1 MVRRYRAVGASAGSP
16 SVAVGAAIG
25 SEPPVSCPLEVLV
38 VTVLEPVTRS
48 PIARIER
55 PLLRMRW
62 RSLTYVHWA
71 VEPSVVQALL
81 PEGLTVDT
89 HDGVTHVGLVPFV
102 MDGIAIGLGRE
113 HGIPLPYGTFPE
125 TNVRTY
131 VVGPDGGRGV
141 YFHSLDVTRL
151 APTLVAQLGY
161 RLPYAW
167 SAMRVGRRATATH
180 GVEHVAYRS
189 TRRWPGPRGAASHL
203 VVEVG
208 DLVADRDRTALDDHL
223 SARWSLYAASPSGT
237 ILRARVDH
245 PRWPLREA
253 RIQHLDD
260 RLVAAAGYGSL
271 ASTTPTHVRY
281 GGDVLVQVGPPR
293 RVG

>member
-1 MVRRYRAVGASAGSP
+1 MW
-16 SVAVGAAIG
+16 
-25 SEPPVSCPLEVLV
+25 
-38 VTVLEPVTRS
+38 
-48 PIARIER
+48 
-55 PLLRMRW
+55 W

-71 VEPSVVQALL
+71 VEPGTVQALL
-81 PEGLTVDT
+81 PDGLTVDD
-89 HDGVTHVGLVPFV
+89 HEGVAHVGLVPFV
-102 MDGIAIGLGRE
+102 MDGIAVGLGRRR
-113 HGIPLPYGTFPE
+113 GIPLPYGTFPE

-167 SAMRVGRRATATH
+167 SAMRVGRRPTAAPDVTD
-180 GVEHVAYRS
+180 VAYRS
-189 TRRWPGPRGAASHL
+189 TRRWPGPRRAASHL

-208 DLVADRDRTALDDHL
+208 GLVADHERTALDDHL

-245 PRWPLREA
+245 PRWPLRQA
-253 RIQHLDD
+253 RIRHLDD
-260 RLVAAAGYGSL
+260 DLVTAAGYGTL
-271 ASTTPTHVRY
+271 ARTAPAHVRY
-281 GGDVLVQVGPPR
+281 GGDVTVQVGPPR

>member
-1 MVRRYRAVGASAGSP
+1 MPRRYRAGEASSGAP
-16 SVAVGAAIG
+16 SVAVAAATG
-25 SEPPVSCPLEVLV
+25 SEPRVSRPVGGVV
-38 VTVLEPVTRS
+38 VTFLEPITRS
-48 PIARIER
+48 PIAPIDR

-62 RSLTYVHWA
+62 RSLTYVHWE

-81 PEGLTVDT
+81 PDGLTVDT
-89 HDGVTHVGLVPFV
+89 HEGATHVGLVPFV
-102 MDGIAIGLGRE
+102 MDGIAVGLGRE
-113 HGIPLPYGTFPE
+113 RGIPLPYGTFPE

-167 SAMRVGRRATATH
+167 SAMRVGRRPAGAP
-180 GVEHVAYRS
+180 GIEHVAYRS
-189 TRRWPGPRGAASHL
+189 TRRWPGPRRATSHL

-208 DLVADRDRTALDDHL
+208 DRITDRDRTALDDHL

-253 RIQHLDD
+253 RIRHLDD
-260 RLVAAAGYGSL
+260 RLVAAAGYGTL
-271 ASTTPTHVRY
+271 AGTSPTHVRF
-281 GGDVLVQVGPPR
+281 GGDVTVQVGPPR